1 MDLVLASDL
10 AYTRLREDI
19 VTGRLAPG
27 AALAEVEQSVRLGV
41 SRTPLRE
48 ALRRLE
54 AEGLAVVGKGR
65 TYRVSNISPDDVR
78 HLFEL
83 REALECQAA
92 RLAAQRREPDV
103 FRELA
108 ERFAEAAALLSPEDP
123 DHMTYYGLVAELD
136 SALDDAMDSPALRR
150 ALASLRSQVARARR
164 LSRDDHTRLVQAA
177 QEHRLIAEAVA
188 DGDGT
193 LAAQATAIH
202 LRASLTSILAALAE
216 RGPQDLTT
224 LAAEPRLTTPS
235 KETVR

>member
-1 MDLVLASDL
+1 MRASDL
-10 AYTRLREDI
+10 AYTRLRQEI
-19 VTGRLAPG
+19 VLGRLSPG
-27 AALAEVEQSVRLGV
+27 APLAEVEQSDRLGV

-65 TYRVSNISPDDVR
+65 TYRVSTISPDDVR

-103 FRELA
+103 FHRLA
-108 ERFAEAAALLSPEDP
+108 ERFAEAAALLSPGDP
-123 DHMTYYGLVAELD
+123 DHTTYYGLVAELD

-164 LSRDDHTRLVQAA
+164 LSRDDHTRLVHAA

-202 LRASLTSILAALAE
+202 LRASLTAILTALTG
-216 RGPQDLTT
+216 RGPHES
-224 LAAEPRLTTPS
+224 AAVLVRPTTPA
-235 KETVR
+235 KEAAVR